1 MDEKNWGKVTD
12 LEILDASSL
21 AANVTKRNVF
31 GPGNGWDD
39 YVMRHFILPK
49 NAAIPVHSHDWDHLA
64 LSLDGHGEVIVQG
77 EHYDLE
83 KGHWARVPAGT
94 EHSFRNI
101 GDDNFVFLCIVP
113 THGDPHAKKI
123 SMRAERKKKKESSL

>member
-39 YVMRHFILPK
+39 YVMRHFI
-49 NAAIPVHSHDWDHLA
+49 S
-64 LSLDGHGEVIVQG
+64 
-77 EHYDLE
+77 
-83 KGHWARVPAGT
+83 
-94 EHSFRNI
+94 
-101 GDDNFVFLCIVP
+101 
-113 THGDPHAKKI
+113 
-123 SMRAERKKKKESSL
+123 